1 MESTVKLVDPAND
14 EYLAGLERK
23 GGHENRFFR
32 AMANKPE
39 ALKNF
44 VPFYHSVMTA
54 GSVDRRIKELVYL
67 AVSYVNECPYCISAH
82 TATGAKAGISDEE
95 MRAVQTEQDH
105 SFTPHE
111 RTALQ
116 YARELTRTCDVED
129 VSDELN
135 KLFSDEQL
143 VELTLIVALAN
154 FTNRFNNGLGLKP
167 E

>member
-1 MESTVKLVDPAND
+1 MASNIKLVDPAHN
-14 EYLAGLERK
+14 EYLASLERK
-23 GGHENRFFR
+23 GEHENHFFR

-54 GSVDRRIKELVYL
+54 GSVDHRIKELVYL
-67 AVSYVNECPYCISAH
+67 AVSYVNECTYCIDAH
-82 TATGAKAGISDEE
+82 TRTGAQAGISDEE

-105 SFTPHE
+105 SFTPSE
-111 RTALQ
+111 RAALQ
-116 YARELTRTCDVED
+116 YSRELTRTCDVED
-129 VSDELN
+129 VSEEVN
-135 KLFSDEQL
+135 KLFTDEQL
-143 VELTLIVALAN
+143 VELTLVVALAN

>member
-1 MESTVKLVDPAND
+1 MASIVKLVDPARN
-14 EYLAGLERK
+14 EFLAGLERK
-23 GGHENRFFR
+23 EEHENHFFR

-67 AVSYVNECPYCISAH
+67 AVSYVNECPYCINSH
-82 TATGAKAGISDEE
+82 TTTGAKSGISDEE

-105 SFTPHE
+105 GFTPHE
-111 RTALQ
+111 RAALQ
-116 YARELTRTCDVED
+116 YARELTRTCDVDD
-129 VSDELN
+129 VSDELG

-143 VELTLIVALAN
+143 VELTLVVALAN
-154 FTNRFNNGLGLKP
+154 FTNRFNNGLGIKP